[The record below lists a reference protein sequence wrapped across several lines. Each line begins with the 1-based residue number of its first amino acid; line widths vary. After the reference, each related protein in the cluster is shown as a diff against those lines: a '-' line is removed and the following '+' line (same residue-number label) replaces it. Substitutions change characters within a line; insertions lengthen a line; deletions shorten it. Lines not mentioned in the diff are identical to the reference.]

1 MISTYNL
8 WELHCDIFISDVF
21 PYIDE
26 RTAAAVLLLLLMIII
41 VGYTRFIRKLR
52 AQTKQGFLEL
62 GCSSLITYI
71 IVRTLY
77 TKIDFYAI
85 LCFLSIYIKYEI

>member
-1 MISTYNL
+1 MNTISTYNL
-8 WELHCDIFISDVF
+8 RELHCDIFISDVF

-41 VGYTRFIRKLR
+41 VGYTRSIRKLR

-62 GCSSLITYI
+62 FFFYNIHYCTLI
-71 IVRTLY
+71 
-77 TKIDFYAI
+77 
-85 LCFLSIYIKYEI
+85 IY